1 VDIHRQLG
9 SAPIRFRDMEHIET
23 RPLGCISDPQ
33 IATRERTVNGPW
45 FSSRTATGALMTA
58 LSGGIDTWQAM
69 IDADPQ
75 FALAEDHFVIEV
87 RQMPR
92 V

>member
-1 VDIHRQLG
+1 
-9 SAPIRFRDMEHIET
+9 
-23 RPLGCISDPQ
+23 
-33 IATRERTVNGPW
+33 
-45 FSSRTATGALMTA
+45 MTA